1 MQESKVIGIVVNPR
15 KEQVKNQ
22 LKNLDNWISKHSDPN
37 LYLLCAFGSKFV
49 DKHYKSFKQVSQSE
63 LRETADVLVTLG
75 GDGTILNTVNWL
87 GTKVIPILGVNL
99 GGLGF
104 LAEISPENLVSNLE
118 AYLKGNFIVES
129 RTLLQ
134 CTSENSDS
142 PFYALNDLVI
152 DKAGFH
158 RVIEIITHV
167 DGCLLNSY
175 IADGLVLSSPTGST
189 GYSLSAGGPIV
200 VPQSKVII
208 INPICPHSLTNRPVV
223 IPDDC
228 KITIQVFTEHD
239 CINIFHDGKKEGS
252 YPSGSL
258 FTIEK
263 ADFSV
268 QLVQV
273 KTNAFY
279 QTLRNKLGWG
289 EDFRDKNRWSYQIK
303 NPKNAD

>member
-15 KEQVKNQ
+15 KKQVRAQLRKLNSWIGKNEDS
-22 LKNLDNWISKHSDPN
+22 NR
-37 LYLLCAFGSKFV
+37 YLLCAFSSKYIDRQYDFLE
-49 DKHYKSFKQVSQSE
+49 QASQSE
-63 LRETADVLVTLG
+63 LRETADVIVTLG
-75 GDGTILNTVNWL
+75 GDGTILHTVNWL
-87 GTKVIPILGVNL
+87 CTKVIPILGVNL

-104 LAEISPENLVSNLE
+104 LAEVSPEDLPANLE
-118 AYLKGNFIVES
+118 AYLKGNFLVES
-129 RTLLQ
+129 RSLLQ
-134 CTSENSDS
+134 CRAEGTNE

-158 RVIEIITHV
+158 RVIEIITRV

-175 IADGLVLSSPTGST
+175 IADGLVVSSPTGST

-223 IPDDC
+223 IPDDR
-228 KITIQVFTEHD
+228 KITIQVFTEHE

-252 YPSGSL
+252 YPSGSS
-258 FTIEK
+258 FTVEK
-263 ADFSV
+263 ADFAI
-268 QLVQV
+268 QLVQF

-303 NPKNAD
+303 NSTDKD